1 MFAASLVLLAD
12 FSGMTVASTTAA
24 IHGLTLEEAVR
35 SPRSLLNQAAACE
48 KLFAPWK
55 ATSAIHG
62 LTLEKAVRSI
72 HDRCFEFSNYPAV
85 IPGAAQASLRGNPE
99 SILMRVA
106 ENGFPVPPA
115 TSAGGPGMTTAKID
129 RVCHE

>member
-1 MFAASLVLLAD
+1 MENYLGHPWPYIGGSCAIAPIAAQPS
-12 FSGMTVASTTAA
+12 
-24 IHGLTLEEAVR
+24 
-35 SPRSLLNQAAACE
+35 AAACE

-62 LTLEKAVRSI
+62 LTVEKAVRSI

-129 RVCHE
+129 RACHE

>member
-1 MFAASLVLLAD
+1 
-12 FSGMTVASTTAA
+12 
-24 IHGLTLEEAVR
+24 
-35 SPRSLLNQAAACE
+35 
-48 KLFAPWK
+48 
-55 ATSAIHG
+55 
-62 LTLEKAVRSI
+62 
-72 HDRCFEFSNYPAV
+72 
-85 IPGAAQASLRGNPE
+85 LRGNPE

>member
-99 SILMRVA
+99 SIFDAGCRKWIS
-106 ENGFPVPPA
+106 G
-115 TSAGGPGMTTAKID
+115 SARNQRGRPGNDD
-129 RVCHE
+129 RKD